1 MADAHAHDRTRNVLL
16 ALIAVVLVA
25 AALRAT
31 YFITMPLVFAFFI
44 TVLVWP
50 LHDGLR
56 RRLPERFEW
65 AAVVATMLLIVA
77 VLGGLL
83 AGLWIAVYRVAR
95 ERLEVYAQEGGARW
109 EELAGWLEARGLPV
123 PAEAGQDLL
132 GPVLA
137 WAQTTARSLTEL
149 LAGLVFV
156 LFCVLL
162 MLVEADRWR
171 AKATTA
177 LSAGRSEALMDAVS
191 ATTRQVRTFIVV
203 QAGISFLTALTTA
216 LWLWFMDVPFVV
228 IWFIVTFVLD
238 FVPNV
243 GPILAGALASVVA
256 LVTLGLAGGVATAL
270 GVIIIQQVFGNY
282 IHPAAHGPAPVRSPR
297 SSCSWRW
304 SSGPGCGAPAAP
316 SSPCRTA
323 TSSRLRPRTGA
334 APAGAHAQPHGR
346 RGGSTSR
353 PRAATPRPVPRPPD
367 AAQLSAARRAP
378 SAKAADAAATSSTGR
393 GPARVRCGTR
403 RAARKL
409 AGTLAAAEQDLLP
422 RLDHVERVEPGG
434 RDRPLLR
441 AERAPGA
448 AAQVAARLEDE
459 VDAGQGVPERVEG
472 PDRAGG
478 PGRRER
484 GAAHV
489 LAGRGPAGRP
499 ARAAGRGAAAPA
511 A

>member
-65 AAVVATMLLIVA
+65 AAVIATMSLIVA

-123 PAEAGQDLL
+123 PADGQDLL

-171 AKATTA
+171 AKANTA

-203 QAGISFLTALTTA
+203 QAGISFLTALATA

-243 GPILAGALASVVA
+243 GPIIAGALASLVA

-282 IHPAAHGPAPVRSPR
+282 IHPLLMGRRLSISPLVVLLAVVF
-297 SSCSWRW
+297 WAW
-304 SSGPGCGAPAAP
+304 LWGPGGAVVAVPLTATIIIACAHVPALRPLALML
-316 SSPCRTA
+316 SRTA
-323 TSSRLRPRTGA
+323 DVEELDEQTQSGDAATGA
-334 APAGAHAQPHGR
+334 APA
-346 RGGSTSR
+346 
-353 PRAATPRPVPRPPD
+353 
-367 AAQLSAARRAP
+367 
-378 SAKAADAAATSSTGR
+378 
-393 GPARVRCGTR
+393 
-403 RAARKL
+403 
-409 AGTLAAAEQDLLP
+409 
-422 RLDHVERVEPGG
+422 
-434 RDRPLLR
+434 
-441 AERAPGA
+441 
-448 AAQVAARLEDE
+448 
-459 VDAGQGVPERVEG
+459 
-472 PDRAGG
+472 
-478 PGRRER
+478 
-484 GAAHV
+484 
-489 LAGRGPAGRP
+489 
-499 ARAAGRGAAAPA
+499 
-511 A
+511 